1 MIFYQILS
9 SYSLWK
15 CIAISLE
22 NLYVDTGAQKVK
34 KILHEEEL
42 HLLVSFSF
50 EAQFEVHQN
59 NPEQVF
65 EGDRHLCSICSNP
78 AMAHS

>member
-1 MIFYQILS
+1 MLFYQILS

-34 KILHEEEL
+34 KILHKEEL
-42 HLLVSFSF
+42 HLVSFSF
-50 EAQFEVHQN
+50 EAQFEVRQN

-65 EGDRHLCSICSNP
+65 EGDIFAQTAVILQ
-78 AMAHS
+78 

>member
-1 MIFYQILS
+1 M
-9 SYSLWK
+9 
-15 CIAISLE
+15 
-22 NLYVDTGAQKVK
+22 DTGAQKVK

-65 EGDRHLCSICSNP
+65 EGDIFAQTAVILQ
-78 AMAHS
+78 